1 MKKKNYKKKLCLQ
14 SLKIKLIKKNTSE
27 IEITNK
33 FYPYF
38 NQIILKMK
46 IEDSKV
52 YDNIDKKNIICFK
65 HNKLNNKKLYF
76 CFLNKKTL
84 KNKTIKMFY
93 TEKKTK

>member
-1 MKKKNYKKKLCLQ
+1 MQ
-14 SLKIKLIKKNTSE
+14 SLKVKLIKKNTSK

-46 IEDSKV
+46 TEDSKV

-65 HNKLNNKKLYF
+65 YDKLDNKELHF
-76 CFLNKKTL
+76 CFPNKKTL

-93 TEKKTK
+93 TEKKIK